1 MRLRQLILVILLLS
15 APAIVPAVAQAHGG
29 EPAISAFPAQAAA
42 GGELTVF
49 GEDLEPDA
57 SMQLHLLTAEGNL
70 LVAEPRT
77 DAAGHFTAKVTLPDT
92 LTERTYELR
101 LTAPT
106 GASTSTFVTVVRS
119 DTGAA
124 DRNPSTPSNSSTGI
138 LTAAV
143 LTLAGIGLLILAL
156 RRTTRQR
163 RAEG

>member
-1 MRLRQLILVILLLS
+1 MRLLQLFLVVLLLS
-15 APAIVPAVAQAHGG
+15 ASAILPAVAGAHGG
-29 EPAISAFPAQAAA
+29 EAGISAFPAQAPA

-57 SMQLHLLTAEGNL
+57 SMQLHLLTAEGDL

-77 DAAGHFTAKVTLPDT
+77 DAAGHLTANVTLPET

-124 DRNPSTPSNSSTGI
+124 ERNPSTPSISSIGV
-138 LTAAV
+138 LAAAV
-143 LTLAGIGLLILAL
+143 LALAGLGLLILAL
-156 RRTTRQR
+156 RRTARER
-163 RAEG
+163 RTEG